1 MDGDGGHA
9 GRAAADAG
17 RRAGADRG
25 LSMALFTFSF
35 FAAHS
40 VASSW
45 VGRRARG
52 ANALASALYLFFYYV
67 GSSVVGSLCGV
78 VWSSEGWPGVV
89 VLLALVLGAALAIA
103 LHLRGLEPCWRSRC
117 LSLNPQLLHIWR
129 V

>member
-1 MDGDGGHA
+1 
-9 GRAAADAG
+9 
-17 RRAGADRG
+17 
-25 LSMALFTFSF
+25 MALFTFSF

-103 LHLRGLEPCWRSRC
+103 LHLRGLEP
-117 LSLNPQLLHIWR
+117 LAQPLLLPESTIAAHLAGMMGA
-129 V
+129 